1 MVDSMMMDVSTLR
14 TATGD
19 FHESNKLG
27 EGGFGVVYKVPNQK
41 NKQSRCFELLNS
53 RERNTLMNM
62 ICAGCPPGRRRDR
75 SEAAV
80 GELDA
85 GRG

>member
-41 NKQSRCFELLNS
+41 NKQSRCFELLN
-53 RERNTLMNM
+53 N
-62 ICAGCPPGRRRDR
+62 
-75 SEAAV
+75 
-80 GELDA
+80 
-85 GRG
+85 